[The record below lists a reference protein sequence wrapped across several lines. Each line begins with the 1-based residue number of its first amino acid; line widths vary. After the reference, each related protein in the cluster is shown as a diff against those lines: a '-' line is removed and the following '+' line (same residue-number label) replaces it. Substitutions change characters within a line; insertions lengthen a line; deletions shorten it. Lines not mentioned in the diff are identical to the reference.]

1 VEHGRGPVLGLLV
14 LGVLLVPAGAAA
26 HPFGP
31 PPTAYVTYE
40 DDQVGVVWTA
50 AYDDVLVIGEEL
62 GLLREGTSDRFREA
76 ETQVAPPRSEE
87 ETLERSPELRD
98 YVTERI
104 AVHQGDQRCEPRMAL
119 DDLGEQGIRTVHRCP
134 EPVSEVRLEITML
147 HDINTAYRTFAL
159 AERETPGPLAIF
171 SADQPAHVVDLT
183 RLDEGDAGGI
193 GRGQQAGIVGAL
205 LAVLG
210 AAAWGFTRLTGA
222 RTTEEEVAA

>member
-1 VEHGRGPVLGLLV
+1 VEHGRGLLVGLLALV
-14 LGVLLVPAGAAA
+14 LLLVPAAALA

-50 AYDDVLVIGEEL
+50 AYDDLLVIGEQL

-87 ETLERSPELRD
+87 EALERSEGLRD
-98 YVTERI
+98 YVHERI
-104 AVHQGDQRCEPRMAL
+104 QVHQGDVRCEPRMAL
-119 DDLGEQGIRTVHRCP
+119 DDLGDQGVRTVHRCP
-134 EPVSEVRLEITML
+134 HEVAEVRVEITML
-147 HDINTAYRTFAL
+147 HDVNTAYRTFAL

-171 SADQPAHVVDLT
+171 SVDQPAHVVDLT
-183 RLDEGDAGGI
+183 QLDEGAGGI
-193 GRGQQAGIVGAL
+193 GRGEQAGILGAL

-210 AAAWGFTRLTGA
+210 AAAWGFKRLTGA
-222 RTTEEEVAA
+222 RTADEEVAA